1 MRSGG
6 AQRRGGLR
14 ALACGLFAC
23 GFFIVAGSAQA
34 APHATIRWTAHGI
47 PHIEASDYEG
57 LGYGYGYAFASQD
70 LCEMA
75 DTYVTVRAERSRF
88 FGPDGSY
95 ASRGNGAT
103 FNNLDSDFFFQR
115 AIDTGVVERL
125 MAEPPPR
132 GPRPEVRAAV
142 RGYVEGYNR
151 FLADTG
157 VDNLSDPRCRGKD
170 WVRPISELDAYRRFY
185 QLGILASQ
193 GVAIDGIAQAQP
205 PPPGDTGAGAPPS
218 RADLLELG
226 DRLKLDIGSN
236 AYGLGREAVAG
247 GGGMVLGNPHF
258 PWDGPERFFQ
268 AQLTIPGKVDVAGA
282 SLFGVPVV
290 LIGSTRNLAWSHT
303 VSTAFRFTP
312 FEVKLVPG
320 APTTYLVDGQPHQME
335 RAVVTVDV
343 GGGQQRTRTLYSTKY
358 GPVFTSLLG
367 LPLFPWTSASAYS
380 MGDVN
385 GGNFRYLNHFF
396 ETNQAQSVEQ
406 YDIIERR
413 YQGIPWVNSIAADS
427 TGKAY
432 YADIGAIPNV
442 SDDKART
449 CGAPLGLATFQA
461 IRLPVLDGSRSSCDW
476 DDDPDAAVPGIF
488 GPSHEPSL
496 FRDDYVTNS
505 NDSYWLSNPGQPL
518 EGFARIIGDE
528 RTARSLRTRLGLKL
542 VEAGRPFTLRRLQDA
557 VFNNRQYAG
566 ELWRDQ
572 LVDMCEQTPGAEEAC
587 PALRAWDLHDD
598 LDSSGAILFRRFA
611 GRALGVAG
619 GPYST
624 PFDADDPVN
633 TPRGLNT
640 LHPQVRQALL
650 DAIQDLRDSG
660 IPLDAPLRGWQYERR
675 GDERVPIHGG
685 PGTVGVFNAINV
697 PFVKGQGYPNVPHG
711 SSFVQAVHVTGGC
724 PDVRTILTY
733 SQSTNPNSPFSGD
746 QTRMFSR
753 KEWVDFPFCSKDVR
767 AATVATTRLR

>member
-1 MRSGG
+1 M
-6 AQRRGGLR
+6 
-14 ALACGLFAC
+14 
-23 GFFIVAGSAQA
+23 
-34 APHATIRWTAHGI
+34 
-47 PHIEASDYEG
+47 
-57 LGYGYGYAFASQD
+57 
-70 LCEMA
+70 
-75 DTYVTVRAERSRF
+75 
-88 FGPDGSY
+88 
-95 ASRGNGAT
+95 
-103 FNNLDSDFFFQR
+103 
-115 AIDTGVVERL
+115 
-125 MAEPPPR
+125 
-132 GPRPEVRAAV
+132 
-142 RGYVEGYNR
+142 RGYVGGYNR
-151 FLADTG
+151 YLADTG

-170 WVRPISELDAYRRFY
+170 WARPISELDAYRRFY
-185 QLGILASQ
+185 QLGILAGQ
-193 GVAIDGIAQAQP
+193 GVAIDGIARAQP
-205 PPPGDTGAGAPPS
+205 PPPGDTGAGAPPG
-218 RADLLELG
+218 RASLLELG

-320 APTTYLVDGQPHQME
+320 SPTTYLVDGQPHQME
-335 RAVVTVDV
+335 RDVVTVDV
-343 GGGQQRTRTLYSTKY
+343 GGGQQRTRTLYSTQY

-406 YDIIERR
+406 YDTIERR

-427 TGKAY
+427 SGKAY

-442 SDDKART
+442 SDDKARI
-449 CGAPLGLATFQA
+449 CGTPLGLATFQA

-505 NDSYWLSNPGQPL
+505 NDSYWLSNPEQPL

-572 LVDMCEQTPGAEEAC
+572 LVDMCGQTPGAEEAC

-598 LDSSGAILFRRFA
+598 LDSRGAILFRRFA
-611 GRALGVAG
+611 GRALAVAG

-640 LHPQVRQALL
+640 FHPQVRQALL

-660 IPLDAPLRGWQYERR
+660 IP
-675 GDERVPIHGG
+675 
-685 PGTVGVFNAINV
+685 
-697 PFVKGQGYPNVPHG
+697 
-711 SSFVQAVHVTGGC
+711 TG
-724 PDVRTILTY
+724 RAAA
-733 SQSTNPNSPFSGD
+733 
-746 QTRMFSR
+746 RMA
-753 KEWVDFPFCSKDVR
+753 VR
-767 AATVATTRLR
+767 AAGRRANPDPRRPRHRGRLQRDQRHVREGPGLPGRAARLELRPGRAPHGRLPRRADNPHLLSVDQPQLALLRRPDAHVLAQGVGRLPVLLEGRPRGDGRHHPPALAGARAARVRAGGGRRLGRSAPPLLRLARSASRGQDPATAASLWPGASMVTAPDWVLLNGSRSILWRVGVEKRTPSPKSTGRT

>member
-6 AQRRGGLR
+6 AKRRGGLR
-14 ALACGLFAC
+14 AFACGLLAC
-23 GFFIVAGSAQA
+23 AFFIMAASAQA

-57 LGYGYGYAFASQD
+57 LGYGYGYAFASQN

-115 AIDTGVVERL
+115 AIDKGVVERL

-132 GPRPEVRAAV
+132 GPRPEVREAV

-151 FLADTG
+151 YLADTG
-157 VDNLSDPRCRGKD
+157 ADNLSDPRCRGQS

-205 PPPGDTGAGAPPS
+205 PPPGDTGAGAPPG

-320 APTTYLVDGQPHQME
+320 SPTTYLVDGQPHQME
-335 RAVVTVDV
+335 RDVVTVDV

-406 YDIIERR
+406 YDTIERR

-427 TGKAY
+427 SGKAY

-449 CGAPLGLATFQA
+449 CGTPLGLATFQA

-488 GPSHEPSL
+488 GPGHEPSL

-505 NDSYWLSNPGQPL
+505 NDSYWLSNPEQPL

-611 GRALGVAG
+611 GRALAVAG

-650 DAIQDLRDSG
+650 DAIQDLRDSS

-675 GDERVPIHGG
+675 GDERIPIHGG

-697 PFVKGQGYPNVPHG
+697 PFVKGQGYPDVPHG

>member
-14 ALACGLFAC
+14 ALACGLIAC
-23 GFFIVAGSAQA
+23 AFLTVAASAQA
-34 APHATIRWTAHGI
+34 APHATIRWTDHGI
-47 PHIEASDYEG
+47 PHIEAADYEG
-57 LGYGYGYAFASQD
+57 LGYGYGYAFASQN

-75 DTYVTVRAERSRF
+75 ETYVTVRAERSRF

-115 AIDTGVVERL
+115 AIDRGVVERL

-142 RGYVEGYNR
+142 RGYVAGYNR
-151 FLADTG
+151 YLADTG
-157 VDNLSDPRCRGKD
+157 VDNLSDPRCRGRA
-170 WVRPISELDAYRRFY
+170 WVRPISEVDAYRRFY

-205 PPPGDTGAGAPPS
+205 PPPGDTGGAAAPS
-218 RADLLELG
+218 GADLLELG

-236 AYGLGREAVAG
+236 AFGLGREAVAG

-320 APTTYLVDGQPHQME
+320 APTTYLVDGQPRQME
-335 RAVVTVDV
+335 RDVVTVDV
-343 GGGQQRTRTLYSTKY
+343 GGGQRRTRTLYSTRY

-367 LPLFPWTSASAYS
+367 LPLFPWTSASAFS

-396 ETNQAQSVEQ
+396 ETNQAQSVQQ
-406 YDIIERR
+406 YDTIERR

-432 YADIGAIPNV
+432 YADIGSIPNV
-442 SDDKART
+442 PDDKALT
-449 CGAPLGLATFQA
+449 CGTPLGLATFEA

-476 DDDPDAAVPGIF
+476 DDDADAAVPGIF

-505 NDSYWLSNPGQPL
+505 NDSYWLSNPQQPL

-528 RTARSLRTRLGLKL
+528 RTARSLRTRLGLKI
-542 VEAGRPFTLRRLQDA
+542 VEAGRPFTLRGLQDA

-572 LVDMCEQTPGAEEAC
+572 LVEMCEQTPGAEEAC

-611 GRALGVAG
+611 GRALGAAG

-624 PFDADDPVN
+624 PFDASDPVN

-660 IPLDAPLRGWQYERR
+660 IPLDAPLRGWQYEQR
-675 GDERVPIHGG
+675 GDERIPIHGG

-733 SQSTNPNSPFSGD
+733 SQSTNPNSPFFGD